1 MESKVFNKGFRFLGV
16 LAVVLLV
23 VAACRPVAGPGAAPR
38 EIEGLLG
45 LTEEVAPFGEVEQ
58 LNAFSE
64 SAGATLS
71 EENSAIAEAAT
82 LEDSLGRQLD
92 SVGITL
98 LEEDIFGI
106 DSAPVVG
113 QVEEHM
119 VTEFSLATVSLE
131 EELMAVDPAL
141 REGWFEEHMVT
152 EFPAGIVTLDDEFLS
167 AIGVATPPV
176 EESLSIE
183 ELAPVMEELAPV
195 LEEDAAVLEGQLE
208 AHMVTEFSAVP
219 VSIEDELLDVGLALR
234 EGWFE
239 EHMVTEFPAGIATL
253 DDESLSAL
261 EISSGVIDEFI
272 PILDE
277 GFALVGQLEEHM
289 LTEFSA
295 VPVSIEEELG
305 DVGLAF
311 REGWSEEHMVTE
323 FPAGIVGA
331 DDERLLAAGVSGEVL
346 WEPAMGEDT
355 PIMEGM
361 AADIY

>member
-106 DSAPVVG
+106 DSAPVAG
-113 QVEEHM
+113 QV
-119 VTEFSLATVSLE
+119 
-131 EELMAVDPAL
+131 
-141 REGWFEEHMVT
+141 
-152 EFPAGIVTLDDEFLS
+152 
-167 AIGVATPPV
+167 
-176 EESLSIE
+176 
-183 ELAPVMEELAPV
+183 
-195 LEEDAAVLEGQLE
+195 E